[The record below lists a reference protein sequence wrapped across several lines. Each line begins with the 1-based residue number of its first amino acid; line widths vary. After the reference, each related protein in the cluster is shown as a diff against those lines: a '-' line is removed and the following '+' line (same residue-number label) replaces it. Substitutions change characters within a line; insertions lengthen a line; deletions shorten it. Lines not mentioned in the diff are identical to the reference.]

1 MPKQQK
7 SMTSKKHH
15 APHEQPLKWWQLS
28 LLGVACTIGTGY
40 FLGSGIAIKM
50 TGPSV
55 LFSFLVA
62 ALATYFVFDALA
74 RMTAAEPIQG
84 SFRSFAK
91 KAFGQWAGFSS
102 GWVYWVSEMLI
113 SGSQMTALSLFTR
126 FWLPDVPMWIFAAGY
141 SILGVGVIILGTKG
155 FERIEHIFA
164 VMKLAAIVMFLV
176 LAAAALMGWV
186 PGDKEPQAF
195 TEAFDTMFA
204 AGFIGWWSALIY
216 AFYAFGGIEILG
228 IMALRLKDPRE
239 APKAGK
245 VMLIMLTTLYIAS
258 LLLAIWLVSWRV
270 YDAKESPFIVALR
283 SFDLPF
289 VPHLFNGV
297 LIIAGFSTMVASL
310 FAVTNM
316 MVTLA
321 KDDDAPRLLAKTVKR
336 RPLLAIAFTTLGM
349 ILSIVIAFLLPERV
363 YEYFTT
369 AAGLML
375 LYNWLFILFSAGRIL
390 DLNALGQMKRWL
402 GIVIIV
408 AAVIGT
414 VTHRTSRPGLWISL
428 LFLLIIGV
436 VTLIMKRVWRKKR
449 QRQPNKVRRA

>member
-1 MPKQQK
+1 MPKSQNPHPRR
-7 SMTSKKHH
+7 KKH
-15 APHEQPLKWWQLS
+15 APRDQPLKWWQLS

-50 TGPSV
+50 TGPSI
-55 LFSFLVA
+55 LFSFFLA

-91 KAFGQWAGFSS
+91 KAYGQWAGFSS
-102 GWVYWVSEMLI
+102 GWIYWVSEMLI
-113 SGSQMTALSLFTR
+113 SGSQMTALSLFSR
-126 FWLPDVPMWIFAAGY
+126 FWLPDVPMWLFAAGY
-141 SILGVGVIILGTKG
+141 SLLGVTVIVLGTKG
-155 FERIEHIFA
+155 FERIENVLA

-176 LAAAALMGWV
+176 LAAAALMGWIK
-186 PGDKEPQAF
+186 GDKDPQPF
-195 TEAFDTMFA
+195 SQAFDTLFP
-204 AGFIGWWSALIY
+204 AGLMGWWSALIF

-228 IMALRLKDPRE
+228 IMALRLRDPKE

-245 VMLIMLTTLYIAS
+245 VMLILLTSLYITS
-258 LLLAIWLVSWRV
+258 LLLAIWLVSWRSF
-270 YDAKESPFIVALR
+270 DAEESPFIVALK
-283 SFDLPF
+283 SFNLPF
-289 VPHLFNGV
+289 VPHLFNAV

-321 KDDDAPRLLAKTVKR
+321 KDDDAPPFLAKTVKK
-336 RPLLAIAFTTLGM
+336 RPLPAIAFTALGM
-349 ILSIVIAFLLPERV
+349 IISIIIAFLLPERV

-375 LYNWLFILFSAGRIL
+375 LYNWMFILFSSGRIL
-390 DLNALGQMKRWL
+390 KLGGLGQTKRWL
-402 GIVIIV
+402 GILIII

-414 VTHRTSRPGLWISL
+414 VAHHTSRPGLWISL
-428 LFLLIIGV
+428 LFLLIIGG
-436 VTLIMKRVWRKKR
+436 VTLIMTRVWRK
-449 QRQPNKVRRA
+449 QNQPNKTRKA

>member
-1 MPKQQK
+1 
-7 SMTSKKHH
+7 MTSKKNH
-15 APHEQPLKWWQLS
+15 APREQPLKWWQLS

-50 TGPSV
+50 TGPSI
-55 LFSFLVA
+55 LFSFLLA
-62 ALATYFVFDALA
+62 AIATYFVFDALA

-91 KAFGQWAGFSS
+91 KAYGQWAGFSS

-126 FWLPDVPMWIFAAGY
+126 YWLPDVPMWIFAAGY
-141 SILGVGVIILGTKG
+141 SILGVGVILLGTKG
-155 FERIEHIFA
+155 FESIEHILA

-176 LAAAALMGWV
+176 LAAAALLGWIH
-186 PGDKEPQAF
+186 GDTEPQRF
-195 TEAFDTMFA
+195 GEAFDTMFA

-228 IMALRLKDPRE
+228 IMALRLRDPRD

-245 VMLIMLTTLYIAS
+245 VMLILLTTLYISS

-270 YDAKESPFIVALR
+270 FDATESPFIVALR
-283 SFDLPF
+283 HFDLPF

-321 KDDDAPRLLAKTVKR
+321 KDNDAPRLLAKSVKK
-336 RPLLAIAFTTLGM
+336 RPLLAISFTTLGM

-375 LYNWLFILFSAGRIL
+375 LYNWLFILFSSGRIL
-390 DLNALGQMKRWL
+390 DLSALGQTKRWL
-402 GIVIIV
+402 GIVIII

-428 LFLLIIGV
+428 LFLLIIGG
-436 VTLIMKRVWRKKR
+436 VTLIMKRVWRK
-449 QRQPNKVRRA
+449 QQQSQPNKMRKA